1 MPSPRGP
8 KPPKPPSPK
17 GPPTAGAKRPPLSAC
32 TSANARENTT
42 KSAWA
47 QASPTKEATSEL
59 SPPRPKLH
67 LCDVE
72 TDEAVLL
79 TRRLSGQLIDA
90 ASRGATQTVAE
101 LCALPQV
108 DSFIDEPSG
117 DAQATALMLAV
128 KARCLDAVQALLR
141 AGADTNL
148 CDAQGRTAL
157 MLAASNCDVDL
168 FAPLLDRG
176 ADAALKANN
185 GWTCLLFACGSS
197 DSVYGHCE
205 AVKSLIELSEE
216 RGKMRDDLELQAA
229 LGLARTRER
238 LGVVQLLEA
247 RLEDELGSFTPRGA

>member
-1 MPSPRGP
+1 
-8 KPPKPPSPK
+8 
-17 GPPTAGAKRPPLSAC
+17 
-32 TSANARENTT
+32 
-42 KSAWA
+42 
-47 QASPTKEATSEL
+47 
-59 SPPRPKLH
+59 
-67 LCDVE
+67 
-72 TDEAVLL
+72 
-79 TRRLSGQLIDA
+79 
-90 ASRGATQTVAE
+90 
-101 LCALPQV
+101 
-108 DSFIDEPSG
+108 
-117 DAQATALMLAV
+117 
-128 KARCLDAVQALLR
+128 
-141 AGADTNL
+141 
-148 CDAQGRTAL
+148 